1 MSTLFGTLLEAQT
14 IAPSE
19 SSEANPNFF
28 VRERIL
34 AENNNANSFRGI
46 LNTDPLRGGL
56 KRSSVSYLSTQR
68 SGGFGASMGDTYF
81 NKIRLVPNPILLE
94 QLDVGYDTIDG
105 YIAFSDSEGNVSEL
119 WARGNR
125 TSDPQQYDYA
135 AWSTYFDR
143 PVSVTSQSQDFRLAT
158 PASQLEFVQAEYK
171 TGLNLLVLAGD
182 GTLPVLTLLG
192 PNPVLLQPDDVY
204 AEYGATADD
213 EFDGDLTDQI
223 VIDASDVNT
232 AIQDTYTVNYRVDDP
247 NGNFATASRTVIVQ
261 DTAAPVITVIGDS
274 SLTLER
280 YADYVDAGATAFD
293 SYDGDLT
300 SSIVTYND
308 VDTSIESTY
317 LVTYDVVDA
326 AGNVAT
332 QAVRLVQ
339 VGAYFGH
346 VLRAKFDDGDVVLR
360 SKLTTDLVLRGRLN
374 E

>member
-1 MSTLFGTLLEAQT
+1 MSTVEGVVLTQGVIATARNTAHPFWANQPRVRGQQSALYVQYQARPVLLGDVSNDRSVALK
-14 IAPSE
+14 A
-19 SSEANPNFF
+19 
-28 VRERIL
+28 
-34 AENNNANSFRGI
+34 RGDI
-46 LNTDPLRGGL
+46 D
-56 KRSSVSYLSTQR
+56 
-68 SGGFGASMGDTYF
+68 GAIPKSMMDAYF
-81 NKIRLVPNPILLE
+81 NKIRLVPNPVLLE
-94 QLDVGYDTIDG
+94 QLDVGYDTVDG

-125 TSDPQQYDYA
+125 TVDPQQYDYA

-158 PASQLEFVQAEYK
+158 PANDLEFVQAEYK
-171 TGLNLLVLAGD
+171 TGLKLLVLAGD

-204 AEYGATADD
+204 PEYGATADD
-213 EFDGDLTDQI
+213 EFDGNLTDQI

-232 AIQDTYTVNYRVDDP
+232 AIQDTYTVTYRIDDP
-247 NGNFATASRTVIVQ
+247 NGNFATTTRTVIVQ
-261 DTAAPVITVIGDS
+261 DTVAPVITIIGDS

-280 YADYVDAGATAFD
+280 YANYVDAGATALD

-300 SSIVTYND
+300 SSIVTYDD

-317 LVTYDVVDA
+317 LVTYNVVDA
-326 AGNVAT
+326 AGNVAD